1 MAELR
6 YATLEDLTRQTT
18 AEELARL
25 CDDTGQ
31 GLFAE
36 VEGEGEGEGEP
47 DEEQL
52 AAAAAA
58 RAVAER
64 AIIDAA
70 DEIDAYV
77 GTRKTVPMADPPP
90 LLRRLAVDLAL
101 YGLYGRRGL
110 SGMSEGRQARYEAA
124 RTMLRDISTGRISL
138 GAEPDAPMAKPANIA
153 GTKAAA
159 DRTFSAT
166 TLEGF

>member
-1 MAELR
+1 MSELR
-6 YATLEDLTRQTT
+6 YATLADLTRQIT

-31 GLFAE
+31 GLFVE
-36 VEGEGEGEGEP
+36 VEGEGEP

-77 GTRKTVPMADPPP
+77 GTRKAVPMADPPP
-90 LLRRLAVDLAL
+90 LLRRLVVDLAL

-110 SGMSEGRQARYEAA
+110 SGMSEGRQTRYEAA

-138 GAEPDAPMAKPANIA
+138 GAEPDAPLAKPANIT
-153 GTKAAA
+153 GSKSSS
-159 DRTFSAT
+159 DRVFSAT
-166 TLEGF
+166 TLAGF